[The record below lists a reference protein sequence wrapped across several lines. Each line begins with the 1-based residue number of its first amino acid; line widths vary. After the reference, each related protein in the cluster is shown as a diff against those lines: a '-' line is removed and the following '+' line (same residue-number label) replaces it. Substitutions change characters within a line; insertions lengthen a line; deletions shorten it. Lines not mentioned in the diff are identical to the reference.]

1 MPCRLKV
8 GQKNLDLLVEVRFLS
23 GQSGLDYPS
32 NIKVGSL
39 IPDRADLFYFIM
51 WDKIKNFFK
60 KIWWVVLV
68 PVGILLVHL
77 IFRKETPELDRLIK
91 DKKKEIDKTAGNVE
105 KAESLLETSEESLE
119 RSLDEASK
127 TTEQI
132 ESDALKRD
140 QRAEEFFK

>member
-32 NIKVGSL
+32 NIKVGSF

-68 PVGILLVHL
+68 PVGILLFHL
-77 IFRKETPELDRLIK
+77 VFRRETPELDRLIK
-91 DKKKEIDKTAGNVE
+91 DKKKEIDKTAEEVE
-105 KAESLLETSEESLE
+105 KAESSSETSEDVLK

-140 QRAEEFFK
+140 QQAEEFFK